1 MGNIQVGNPKDLINA
16 SMNNVTALQTSI
28 LSSYLDVG
36 LTFYDDGDNGGSPID
51 AVVAYSMP
59 IFQLAEA
66 ISSMKDIKDIGEK
79 AKEESKRNLIF
90 NILTIVFMVI
100 PFVGEA
106 IGPLI
111 GEAGNAALTVADI
124 IKDPSS
130 APFAILG
137 LIAGGAGTG
146 SKRQAALQKASMAR
160 GLLKNTDLA
169 KFPQRF
175 RDKDALIQKMVQ

>member
-1 MGNIQVGNPKDLINA
+1 MGAPCRRLTHSWENIPQKAADSNIQVGNPKDLINA

-100 PFVGEA
+100 TFVGEA

-111 GEAGNAALTVADI
+111 GNAALTVADI
-124 IKDPSS
+124 IKDPS
-130 APFAILG
+130 
-137 LIAGGAGTG
+137 
-146 SKRQAALQKASMAR
+146 
-160 GLLKNTDLA
+160 
-169 KFPQRF
+169 
-175 RDKDALIQKMVQ
+175 